1 MEKPRHH
8 CGLFAVFGHTQAVH
22 LTYNGLYSLQHRGE
36 ESAGILAS
44 DGTRVSLHRGMGH
57 VGDVFDSA
65 ALGSLHGD
73 RAIGHVRYSTTGKS
87 DLINAQPMLFSCIH
101 GPIGIAHNGNL
112 VNAPSLRQELE
123 RQGSIF
129 QTTSDSEVI
138 VHLLASNERSIEE
151 GGLAE
156 VLERVEGAYSLL
168 LSTRDRIFAVR
179 DPAGIRPLWLGE
191 IGETHV
197 LASETCAFDLVGAR
211 AVREIEPGEIL
222 TIEAPG
228 PQGLSSQRLQTAHT
242 PAACIFEHIYFAR
255 PDSHIFGE
263 CVHEVRKQLGRIL
276 AREKPVEAD
285 VVIAVPDSG
294 KSAALGFSLESNIP
308 MDYGFIRNHYVGRT
322 FIQPA
327 QGLRDMGVR
336 VKLNVVREVVANRRV
351 VVVDD
356 SIVRGTTSR
365 QRIDHL
371 RKAGAL
377 EVHLRISCPPIRYP
391 CYYGI
396 DFPDPGELI
405 ANQYSVEEMVEFL
418 GIDSLGYLSQE
429 GMLSAVSSPGEYC
442 RACFSGDYPVRI
454 HDTLWKESL
463 EHI

>member
-1 MEKPRHH
+1 M
-8 CGLFAVFGHTQAVH
+8 CGIFGVFGHDRAAE
-22 LTYNGLYSLQHRGE
+22 LTFFGLHSLQHRGQ
-36 ESAGILAS
+36 ESAGICVS
-44 DGTRVSLHRGMGH
+44 DGTQIMTRRGTGLVSE
-57 VGDVFDSA
+57 VFA
-65 ALGSLHGD
+65 KEEYLNFEG
-73 RAIGHVRYSTTGKS
+73 RKAIGHVRYTTAGDS
-87 DLINAQPMLFSCIH
+87 GLVNAQPLVFRYTGGQVS
-101 GPIGIAHNGNL
+101 IAHNGNL

-405 ANQYSVEEMVEFL
+405 ANQFSVEEMVEFL

-442 RACFSGDYPVRI
+442 RACFSGHYPVRI